1 MKNHLLF
8 LLLAFAAALRAL
20 FVFVVVPATSL
31 IPYNNIDMDGYTV
44 IAGDIREG
52 KYFFSQSE
60 QNVNRMPLYPSLL
73 AVITTF
79 TPNPPYFYYTAQAWH
94 ILMDCVTLVCVYLF
108 CRKYFGESTALFA
121 GLLYA
126 VYPLAWYR
134 AFLMNTEL
142 IQTAIQSITLLMA
155 AELIEKPVART
166 ALIVSGL
173 SILIL
178 CINPAFVLLPGF
190 LALSMFIRVPFSK
203 AVSLFMLIVVPISIF
218 TLSWGV
224 RNYIV
229 TGTYFLFD
237 TRGGKEFWI
246 GNNQRSDGRWEGELR
261 PIWDVEIN
269 EHYKKMS
276 ELGIPHEKMNGYFY
290 QEGFKEI
297 QSNMAGAA
305 LLFVK
310 KFIRFWFIPASE
322 TKLLLTISLQSIY
335 LLIGIPGLILAMR
348 KYPVTGWLLPLVL
361 IGYFCGI
368 YTVSYAC
375 VRFSQVIMPW
385 VCVFG
390 GISVV
395 GILSQLGWMKNE
407 RTKTG

>member
-1 MKNHLLF
+1 MNKWIAGIIGIALL
-8 LLLAFAAALRAL
+8 LRAL
-20 FVFVVVPATSL
+20 FVFVIVPATGL
-31 IPYNNIDMDGYTV
+31 IPIENIDMDGYSV

-52 KYFFSQSE
+52 KYFFSTSE

-79 TPNPPYFYYTAQAWH
+79 TPQAPAFYYTAQTWH
-94 ILMDCVTLVCVYLF
+94 ILMDCITLLCVYLF
-108 CRKYFGESTALFA
+108 CRKYFGETAALCA

-142 IQTAIQSITLLMA
+142 IQTACMSVTLLMA
-155 AELIEKPVART
+155 AEYIEKPTSRL
-166 ALIVSGL
+166 ALIISGL
-173 SILIL
+173 SILVL

-190 LALSMFIRVPFSK
+190 LALGMFLRVPFTR
-203 AVSLFMLIVVPISIF
+203 AVTLFMLIVVPISIF

-246 GNNQRSDGRWEGELR
+246 GNNQRSEGRWEGELR
-261 PIWDVEIN
+261 EIWDTEIN
-269 EHYKKMS
+269 EHFQTMR
-276 ELGIPHEKMNGYFY
+276 ELGIPEEKMNGYFY
-290 QEGFKEI
+290 EQGLKEI
-297 QSNMAGAA
+297 QSNPAGAV
-305 LLFVK
+305 LLFIK

-322 TKLLLTISLQSIY
+322 TKLLLTIPLQSFY
-335 LLIGIPGLILAMR
+335 LFLGIPGLIIAIR
-348 KYPVTGWLLPLVL
+348 RHPFVSWFLPLAL

-368 YTVSYAC
+368 YTASYAC
-375 VRFSQVIMPW
+375 IRFSQVIMPW
-385 VCVFG
+385 VCALG
-390 GISVV
+390 GISVAM
-395 GILSQLGWMKNE
+395 IFLHFGWGNHESKN
-407 RTKTG
+407 TL